1 MKRLLFRLEV
11 TFVAVVVGMGAIS
24 KLWYLIGLLVGMV

>member
-11 TFVAVVVGMGAIS
+11 AIVAILVVLGAAS
-24 KLWYLIGLLVGMV
+24 TLWYAVTSIEEML